1 MEREAIFSSI
11 IKKNSSSK
19 LFYNPNFAIIRKS
32 IILCKSLLLKS
43 LSNEGFIMMN
53 HIPQGKYKAYPQINL
68 PDRIWPTK
76 TITKAPYWCSV
87 DLRDG
92 NQALINPM
100 SMDKKLE
107 LFRLLLKLG
116 FKEIEVGFPSASK
129 VEFDF
134 LRHLVDN
141 NLIPDDVTVQVLVQA
156 REHLIAKTFEALN
169 GVKKATVHLYNS
181 TSIAQRKIVF
191 GKSKKEIIALALE
204 GIDLIKRYEK
214 KHNGEIFLEYSPESF
229 TGTELE
235 FAAEICNKV
244 TTQWGISASRK
255 VIINLPSTVEM
266 ATPNIYADQIEWMS
280 RHLDSRENII
290 ISTHTHNDRG
300 TSVAAT
306 ELALLA
312 GADRVEGTLLSN
324 GERTGNVDIITLALN
339 MTTQGINSKLDFSKI
354 DEVLDIVERATEIET
369 HVRHPYVGKLVY
381 TAFSGSHQDA
391 INKGLAYQKAK
402 EDTFWEVPYLP
413 IDPADVGRSYES
425 IIRINS
431 QSGKGGVAYI
441 LEKEFGYQLP
451 KAMHPEVGKLIQA
464 VTDVEGRVLS
474 SNEIVTIFEKTYF
487 EMNGHLSLIDFSV
500 SSDNKVSTCSLTY
513 IHNGKEIQA
522 QGQGN
527 GPIDACKNALVQEY
541 KNSFTISSYS
551 EHSCG
556 EQSSATAIAYIE
568 IETATTISCFGVGKD
583 SDITIASIKA
593 MFCALNKAFT
603 N

>member
-1 MEREAIFSSI
+1 
-11 IKKNSSSK
+11 
-19 LFYNPNFAIIRKS
+19 
-32 IILCKSLLLKS
+32 
-43 LSNEGFIMMN
+43 MN
-53 HIPQGKYKAYPQINL
+53 QTIPKGKYRAYPAIDL
-68 PDRIWPTK
+68 PNRVWPTK
-76 TITKAPYWCSV
+76 TITNAPAWCSV

-100 SMDKKLE
+100 DMNKKLE
-107 LFRLLLKLG
+107 LFTLLLKLG

-134 LRHLVDN
+134 LRCLVDD

-156 REHLIAKTFEALN
+156 REHLIAKTFEALK

-191 GKSKKEIIALALE
+191 GKTKKEIMALAIGGVELV
-204 GIDLIKRYEK
+204 KQFEK
-214 KHNGEIFLEYSPESF
+214 EHDGEIYLEYSPESF

-235 FAAEICNKV
+235 FAADISNAV
-244 TTQWGISASRK
+244 TACWGISEERK
-255 VIINLPSTVEM
+255 VIINLPATVEM

-280 RHLDSRENII
+280 RHLNNRENVI

-339 MTTQGINSKLDFSKI
+339 LTTQGVDSQLDFTNI
-354 DEVLDIVERATEIET
+354 DEVLSIVEKCTEIET
-369 HVRHPYVGKLVY
+369 HVRHPYVGELVY

-391 INKGLAYQKAK
+391 INKGLAYQKSKDDAL
-402 EDTFWEVPYLP
+402 WEVPYLP
-413 IDPADVGRSYES
+413 IDPADVGRTYES
-425 IIRINS
+425 VIRINS

-441 LEKEFGYQLP
+441 LEKEYGYQLP
-451 KAMHPEVGKLIQA
+451 KSMHPEIGNIVQA
-464 VTDVEGRVLS
+464 VADEKGQVLS
-474 SNEIVTIFEKTYF
+474 SNEIFSIFENTYF
-487 EMNGHLSLIDFSV
+487 KLKESISLVDFTL
-500 SSDNKVSTCSLTY
+500 SSDNKISKCTLIY
-513 IHNGKEIQA
+513 KYNGKEITA
-522 QGQGN
+522 TGEGN
-527 GPIDACKNALVQEY
+527 GPIDACKKALMKNY
-541 KNSFTISSYS
+541 KHEFSINSYS

-556 EQSSATAIAYIE
+556 EQSSATAVAYIE
-568 IETATTISCFGVGKD
+568 LQTQDISSCFGAGID
-583 SDITIASIKA
+583 SDIATASIKA
-593 MFCALNKAFT
+593 MFCALNRTF

>member
-1 MEREAIFSSI
+1 
-11 IKKNSSSK
+11 
-19 LFYNPNFAIIRKS
+19 
-32 IILCKSLLLKS
+32 
-43 LSNEGFIMMN
+43 MMN
-53 HIPQGKYKAYPQINL
+53 QNIPNGKYKAYPQIEL
-68 PDRIWPTK
+68 PNRVWPTK
-76 TITKAPYWCSV
+76 TITKAPQWCSV

-107 LFRLLLKLG
+107 LFGLLLKLG

-134 LRHLVDN
+134 LRRLVDD

-156 REHLIAKTFEALN
+156 REHLIKKSFEALS

-191 GKSKKEIIALALE
+191 GKTQEEIIALALE
-204 GIDLIKRYEK
+204 GVELVKKYEK
-214 KHNGEIFLEYSPESF
+214 EHDGQIFLEYSPESF
-229 TGTELE
+229 TGTELG
-235 FAAEICNKV
+235 FAAEICNAV
-244 TTQWGISASRK
+244 TSTWSISPTRK

-280 RHLDSRENII
+280 RHLNNRENVI

-339 MTTQGINSKLDFSKI
+339 MTTQGIDSHLDFTNI
-354 DEVLDIVERATEIET
+354 DEVLDVVERCTEIET
-369 HVRHPYVGKLVY
+369 HVRHPYVGELVY

-391 INKGLAYQKAK
+391 INKGLAYQKVK
-402 EDTFWEVPYLP
+402 EDAFWEVPYLP

-425 IIRINS
+425 VIRINS

-451 KAMHPEVGKLIQA
+451 KAMHPEVGKLVQA
-464 VTDVEGRVLS
+464 VTDVEGRVLDS
-474 SNEIVTIFEKTYF
+474 SEIVAIFEKTYF
-487 EMNGHLSLIDFSV
+487 EMEGHLSLVDFSV
-500 SSDNKVSTCSLTY
+500 SSDNKLSTCSLTY
-513 IHNGKEIQA
+513 IHNGKEIRA
-522 QGQGN
+522 EGQGN
-527 GPIDACKNALVQEY
+527 GPIDACKNALIKEY
-541 KNSFTISSYS
+541 KNNFSISSYS

-556 EQSSATAIAYIE
+556 EQSSAIAIAYIE
-568 IETATTISCFGVGKD
+568 IETATTLSCFGVGRD
-583 SDITIASIKA
+583 NDIATASIKA
-593 MFCALNKAFT
+593 MFCALNRAFT